1 MLSFRGSIG
10 GIVFHNPKTEIRKE
24 LEELE
29 MVDNLM
35 STHKPRSINKED
47 TETIRDSKEEVTT
60 EKELM
65 ERLSEVYMLNDDA
78 DEPVRVEADSNTCD
92 RKESTSDSSSISSG
106 STIEKIGGSGL
117 HQVSRS
123 KTEYLMELLD
133 KRESLAAELNIQK
146 QKLRTHDS
154 SILQSQKDIISSEET
169 GMNQTVVNTQKL
181 GSERILRNI
190 KRVEEQKQLEV
201 DSDDEV
207 CDESKNSQENVPMVM
222 PSCITEVRETQSVQS
237 SVMESTTRT
246 GRPVDDSRSSKAKS
260 PINIFTLLWQ
270 ILHEW
275 KTTATID
282 YLTNGNR
289 KREISNF
296 EEKYEAL
303 ERTVDDR
310 QIDEDFGEAQ
320 KDETEVKFIDDTD
333 INLIFIL

>member
-10 GIVFHNPKTEIRKE
+10 DIVFHNPKTEIRKE

-106 STIEKIGGSGL
+106 STIEKTGGSGL

-222 PSCITEVRETQSVQS
+222 PSCITEVRETQSLQS

>member
-10 GIVFHNPKTEIRKE
+10 DIVFHNPKTEIRKE

-47 TETIRDSKEEVTT
+47 TEAIRDSKEEVTT

-65 ERLSEVYMLNDDA
+65 ERLSEVYMLNNDA
-78 DEPVRVEADSNTCD
+78 DEPVEADSNTCD
-92 RKESTSDSSSISSG
+92 RKESTSDSSISSG
-106 STIEKIGGSGL
+106 STIEKTGGSGL
-117 HQVSRS
+117 HQVSKS

-146 QKLRTHDS
+146 EKLRTHDS

-222 PSCITEVRETQSVQS
+222 PSCITEVRETQSLQS

-246 GRPVDDSRSSKAKS
+246 GKPVDDSRSSKAKS
-260 PINIFTLLWQ
+260 PINIYIFTLLWQ

-289 KREISNF
+289 KREISHF

-310 QIDEDFGEAQ
+310 QIDEDFGVTQ
-320 KDETEVKFIDDTD
+320 KDETEVNFIDDTD

>member
-10 GIVFHNPKTEIRKE
+10 DIVFHNPKTEIRKE

-35 STHKPRSINKED
+35 STHIKPRSINKED
-47 TETIRDSKEEVTT
+47 TETVKDSKEEVTT
-60 EKELM
+60 EKELI
-65 ERLSEVYMLNDDA
+65 ERLSAVYMLNDDA
-78 DEPVRVEADSNTCD
+78 DEPVRAEADSNTCD
-92 RKESTSDSSSISSG
+92 RKESKSIISSG
-106 STIEKIGGSGL
+106 TTIEKTGGSGL
-117 HQVSRS
+117 HQVSKS

-133 KRESLAAELNIQK
+133 KRESLAAELNIHK
-146 QKLRTHDS
+146 EKLRTHDG

-169 GMNQTVVNTQKL
+169 GKNQTVVNTQKL
-181 GSERILRNI
+181 GSKRILRNI

-275 KTTATID
+275 KTTATIN

-303 ERTVDDR
+303 ERTIDDR
-310 QIDEDFGEAQ
+310 QIDEDFGVAR